1 MIDHELV
8 DRTTTAYAVD
18 ALLDAYVL
26 AYARHQREVHK
37 ITSMDFDPR
46 NSPGNI
52 AHFKHAWYEDLVE
65 NGRVKEGD
73 LLALV
78 PGSKILNC
86 PFVERVLPKILQRLV
101 GAGQLRKNMDDTYS
115 AVIE

>member
-18 ALLDAYVL
+18 ALLDAHVL
-26 AYARHQREVHK
+26 GYTRRQREVHK

-86 PFVERVLPKILQRLV
+86 PFVEGVLPKILQRLV